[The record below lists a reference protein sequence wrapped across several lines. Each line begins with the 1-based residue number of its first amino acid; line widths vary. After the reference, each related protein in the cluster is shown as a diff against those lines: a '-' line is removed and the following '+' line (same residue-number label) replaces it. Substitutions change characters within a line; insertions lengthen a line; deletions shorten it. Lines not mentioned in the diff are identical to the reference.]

1 MYRYSD
7 TGLGLD
13 VLVAKWRYDSQY
25 SWCYTGFPDFS
36 WCNILVLRGTK
47 SLIPAKNADSF
58 IQKGLFESQIM
69 YTGAGLPDGLFS
81 LQFGNILKSFEME
94 NVGIFYVHFG
104 IFYGPLVYFVV
115 IWYVL
120 L

>member
-1 MYRYSD
+1 
-7 TGLGLD
+7 
-13 VLVAKWRYDSQY
+13 
-25 SWCYTGFPDFS
+25 
-36 WCNILVLRGTK
+36 
-47 SLIPAKNADSF
+47 
-58 IQKGLFESQIM
+58 M

-81 LQFGNILKSFEME
+81 SQFGNIWKSFEME